1 MGHLGNYNNKNNTT
15 QFNELGCRL
24 MPQSPSQVEKIPA
37 ESLWICDANLSY
49 KSVFVFSV
57 LI

>member
-1 MGHLGNYNNKNNTT
+1 MGHLGNYNNKNNPT

-24 MPQSPSQVEKIPA
+24 NIPA

-49 KSVFVFSV
+49 KAVFVFSV